1 MNIFSRHEKLEDG
14 PSILVLIELGFP
26 FLNSIP
32 LGLDDPLGGFKS
44 SLFFS
49 RIKATFLSS
58 KRCLYPSIH
67 YSIYPLE
74 FGTIDGTRDEF
85 FIRSARTFL
94 HFFSQESFECRSIR
108 NGINCVPTFPRSLE
122 VPWVYFG
129 HRRRYF
135 PYRNGSFPSFCILQT
150 LFQRE
155 SSKSSSISIEFDT
168 RVILEYPRIFFPLPP
183 PLLKRRILS
192 RILEF

>member
-1 MNIFSRHEKLEDG
+1 MKNWRTVLRFSFWSSWD
-14 PSILVLIELGFP
+14 FP
-26 FLNSIP
+26 FYKNSIS

-44 SLFFS
+44 SLF
-49 RIKATFLSS
+49 LSGNIS
-58 KRCLYPSIH
+58 LLETVFI
-67 YSIYPLE
+67 SIYPLE